1 MAPPVHQN
9 NQQEPV
15 YKRFC
20 QIKPAE
26 FVGSSDP
33 LEAEEWL
40 SSIETILEFMEL
52 NDREKVM
59 YASYM
64 LRKDARY
71 WWESVKLRRN
81 VLTMTW
87 GEFVGEFNQ
96 KYYNQAAMRA
106 KQKEFLNLKQGNM
119 TVIEA
124 VTKFEQLARLCP
136 SLVATEEER
145 TRKMMDMFCPDIAL
159 AIESGGS
166 PPVSVEERLQPTQE
180 QGGQRNTHPKDGYKS
195 FPSCTKCGRQH
206 PGECKAGTL
215 VCYQCGKEGHFA
227 RNCLNK
233 PSVEGPSTSQG
244 KLEAPEPNAKIY
256 AYAKGDAEAGTSN
269 VVTGQLY
276 VANMTTYAL
285 FDSGAMHSFISN
297 MHANRL
303 DRRKD
308 TIPQTFRTSLPSGEV
323 LLSIYWLRA
332 VPIIL
337 SERELYVDLIVLDM
351 YDYDVILG
359 MDFLAKY
366 NATIECR
373 LRRVTFRPSEEEEF
387 SFIGERHRKQKIVI
401 SAMKARKII
410 SSGCTGYLASVVDT
424 TKEEKAKPEDIPIVR
439 KFVDVFP
446 EELPGLPPDRAIS
459 FEIELLPGTA
469 PVSKAPYRMAP
480 AELKELQTQLQ
491 ELLERGFIRPSHSP

>member
-1 MAPPVHQN
+1 
-9 NQQEPV
+9 
-15 YKRFC
+15 
-20 QIKPAE
+20 
-26 FVGSSDP
+26 
-33 LEAEEWL
+33 
-40 SSIETILEFMEL
+40 
-52 NDREKVM
+52 
-59 YASYM
+59 M

-71 WWESVKLRRN
+71 WWDSVKLRRN
-81 VLTMTW
+81 VHAMTW
-87 GEFVGEFNQ
+87 VEFVGEFNQ

-166 PPVSVEERLQPTQE
+166 PLVSVAECVERALKVEYRLAQLKEERARKFEARKNQGKEGGGARTQRFHQGSKFGKRKNGSNPNKRKWNSQE

-195 FPSCTKCGRQH
+195 FPTCTKCGRQH
-206 PGECKAGTL
+206 PRECKAGTL
-215 VCYQCGKEGHFA
+215 
-227 RNCLNK
+227 NCLNK
-233 PSVEGPSTSQG
+233 LSVGSQQGSTKAPTSKAYAMQAKVEGPSTSQG
-244 KLEAPEPNAKIY
+244 KLEK
-256 AYAKGDAEAGTSN
+256 
-269 VVTGQLY
+269 
-276 VANMTTYAL
+276 
-285 FDSGAMHSFISN
+285 
-297 MHANRL
+297 
-303 DRRKD
+303 
-308 TIPQTFRTSLPSGEV
+308 
-323 LLSIYWLRA
+323 
-332 VPIIL
+332 
-337 SERELYVDLIVLDM
+337 ELYVDLIVLDM

-373 LRRVTFRPSEEEEF
+373 LRKVTFRPSEEEKF
-387 SFIGERHRKQKIVI
+387 SFIGERHRKLKTVI
-401 SAMKARKII
+401 SAMKARKMI
-410 SSGCTGYLASVVDT
+410 SSGCMGYLASVVDT

-439 KFVDVFP
+439 NFVDIFP

-480 AELKELQTQLQ
+480 AELKELQTQL
-491 ELLERGFIRPSHSP
+491 

>member
-1 MAPPVHQN
+1 M
-9 NQQEPV
+9 
-15 YKRFC
+15 
-20 QIKPAE
+20 KPTE

-52 NDREKVM
+52 SDREKVM
-59 YASYM
+59 CASYM

-81 VLTMTW
+81 VPTMTW

-136 SLVATEEER
+136 FLVATEEER

-166 PPVSVEERLQPTQE
+166 PPVSVAECVERALRVEYRLAQLKEERARKFEARKNQGKEGGGARTQRFHQGSKFGNRKNISNPHKRKWNSKE

-215 VCYQCGKEGHFA
+215 VCYQCGKEGQFA
-227 RNCLNK
+227 KDCFNK
-233 PSVEGPSTSQG
+233 PSVGNQQGSTKAPAPKAYAMQAKVEGPSTSQG
-244 KLEAPEPNAKIY
+244 KLEALEPNAKIY
-256 AYAKGDAEAGTSN
+256 AYVKGDTEAGTSN
-269 VVTGQLY
+269 VVTDQLY

-285 FDSGAMHSFISN
+285 FDSGATHSFIST

-323 LLSIYWLRA
+323 LLSVYWLLT

-337 SERELYVDLIVLDM
+337 LERELYVDLIVLDM

-359 MDFLAKY
+359 MDFLEKY

-373 LRRVTFRPSEEEEF
+373 L
-387 SFIGERHRKQKIVI
+387 
-401 SAMKARKII
+401 
-410 SSGCTGYLASVVDT
+410 
-424 TKEEKAKPEDIPIVR
+424 
-439 KFVDVFP
+439 
-446 EELPGLPPDRAIS
+446 
-459 FEIELLPGTA
+459 
-469 PVSKAPYRMAP
+469 
-480 AELKELQTQLQ
+480 
-491 ELLERGFIRPSHSP
+491 

>member
-1 MAPPVHQN
+1 
-9 NQQEPV
+9 
-15 YKRFC
+15 
-20 QIKPAE
+20 
-26 FVGSSDP
+26 
-33 LEAEEWL
+33 
-40 SSIETILEFMEL
+40 
-52 NDREKVM
+52 
-59 YASYM
+59 
-64 LRKDARY
+64 
-71 WWESVKLRRN
+71 
-81 VLTMTW
+81 MTW
-87 GEFVGEFNQ
+87 REFVGEFNQ

-166 PPVSVEERLQPTQE
+166 PPVSVAECVERALRVEYRLAQLKEERARKFEARKNQGKEGGGARTQRFHQGSKFGNRKNGPNPHKRKWNSQE
-180 QGGQRNTHPKDGYKS
+180 HGGQRNTHPKDGYKS

-206 PGECKAGTL
+206 PGECRAGTL

-227 RNCLNK
+227 KNCLNK
-233 PSVEGPSTSQG
+233 PSVGNQQGPTKAPASKAYAMQAKVEGPSTSQG
-244 KLEAPEPNAKIY
+244 KLEAPEPNTKIY
-256 AYAKGDAEAGTSN
+256 AYAKGDAEAGISN

-276 VANMTTYAL
+276 VANLTTYAL
-285 FDSGAMHSFISN
+285 FDSGATHSFIST
-297 MHANRL
+297 MHANQL

-308 TIPQTFRTSLPSGEV
+308 IIPQTFRTSLPSGEV
-323 LLSIYWLRA
+323 LLSVYWLRA

-373 LRRVTFRPSEEEEF
+373 LRRVVFRLNEEEKF
-387 SFIGERHRKQKIVI
+387 SFIGERHRKQKTVI
-401 SAMKARKII
+401 SAMKARKMI

-439 KFVDVFP
+439 NFVDVFP
-446 EELPGLPPDRAIS
+446 EELLGLPPDRAIS

-480 AELKELQTQLQ
+480 AELKEL
-491 ELLERGFIRPSHSP
+491 

>member
-1 MAPPVHQN
+1 
-9 NQQEPV
+9 
-15 YKRFC
+15 
-20 QIKPAE
+20 
-26 FVGSSDP
+26 
-33 LEAEEWL
+33 
-40 SSIETILEFMEL
+40 
-52 NDREKVM
+52 
-59 YASYM
+59 M

-81 VLTMTW
+81 VHAMTRE
-87 GEFVGEFNQ
+87 EFVREFNQ

-145 TRKMMDMFCPDIAL
+145 TRKMMDMFFPDIAL

-166 PPVSVEERLQPTQE
+166 PPVSVEECVERALRVEYRLAQLKEERARKFEARKNQGKEGGGARTHRFHQGSKFGNRKNVSNPNKRKWNSQE

-215 VCYQCGKEGHFA
+215 NF
-227 RNCLNK
+227 LNK
-233 PSVEGPSTSQG
+233 PSVGNQQGSTKAPASKAYAMQAKVEGPSISQG
-244 KLEAPEPNAKIY
+244 KLKAPEPNARIY

-269 VVTGQLY
+269 VVTE
-276 VANMTTYAL
+276 
-285 FDSGAMHSFISN
+285 
-297 MHANRL
+297 
-303 DRRKD
+303 K
-308 TIPQTFRTSLPSGEV
+308 
-323 LLSIYWLRA
+323 
-332 VPIIL
+332 
-337 SERELYVDLIVLDM
+337 ELYVDLIVLDM

-373 LRRVTFRPSEEEEF
+373 LRRVTFRPSEEEKF
-387 SFIGERHRKQKIVI
+387 SFIGERHRKPKIVI
-401 SAMKARKII
+401 SAMEARKMI

-439 KFVDVFP
+439 NFVDVFP
-446 EELPGLPPDRAIS
+446 EELPGLPPDQAIS

-480 AELKELQTQLQ
+480 TELKELQTQL
-491 ELLERGFIRPSHSP
+491 

>member
-1 MAPPVHQN
+1 M
-9 NQQEPV
+9 
-15 YKRFC
+15 
-20 QIKPAE
+20 KPAE

-52 NDREKVM
+52 SDREKVM
-59 YASYM
+59 CASYM

-71 WWESVKLRRN
+71 WWDLVKLRRN
-81 VLTMTW
+81 VHAMTW
-87 GEFVGEFNQ
+87 VEFVGEFNQ

-145 TRKMMDMFCPDIAL
+145 ARKMMDIFCPDIAL

-166 PPVSVEERLQPTQE
+166 PPVSLAECVERALRVEYRLAQLKEERARKFEARKNQGKEGGGARTQRFHQGSKFGNRKNGSNPNKRKWNSQE
-180 QGGQRNTHPKDGYKS
+180 QEGQRNTHPKDGYKS

-215 VCYQCGKEGHFA
+215 V
-227 RNCLNK
+227 
-233 PSVEGPSTSQG
+233 S
-244 KLEAPEPNAKIY
+244 PEPNAKIY
-256 AYAKGDAEAGTSN
+256 TYAKGDAEVGTSN

-285 FDSGAMHSFISN
+285 FDSGATHSFISTV
-297 MHANRL
+297 HANRL

-323 LLSIYWLRA
+323 LLSVYWLRT

-337 SERELYVDLIVLDM
+337 SEKELYVDLIVLDM
-351 YDYDVILG
+351 YDYDDILG
-359 MDFLAKY
+359 MDFLEKY

-373 LRRVTFRPSEEEEF
+373 LRRVTFRPSEGEKF
-387 SFIGERHRKQKIVI
+387 SFIGERHRKPKQ
-401 SAMKARKII
+401 
-410 SSGCTGYLASVVDT
+410 SSQPWKQG
-424 TKEEKAKPEDIPIVR
+424 R
-439 KFVDVFP
+439 
-446 EELPGLPPDRAIS
+446 
-459 FEIELLPGTA
+459 
-469 PVSKAPYRMAP
+469 
-480 AELKELQTQLQ
+480 
-491 ELLERGFIRPSHSP
+491 